1 MRIRT
6 IKRMLTG
13 AVLSKG
19 AYVATGTFCK
29 ASTGVAISKL
39 SGAAAT
45 KATLAKLGGGAI
57 STGGF
62 GITGGIFVLISLLFF
77 PLLLCK
83 VFKKR

>member
-1 MRIRT
+1 MKIRT

-13 AVLSKG
+13 VVLSKG

-62 GITGGIFVLISLLFF
+62 GITGGIVTLVSILFL
-77 PLLLCK
+77 PLLICK
-83 VFKKR
+83 IFKRR